1 MKTRIV
7 HTRFWQD
14 EFVNTLTPKE
24 KLLFIY
30 LLTNDRVSLT
40 GMYELPDK
48 YIKADLELTDK
59 ELEVAK
65 EKLQKNNKILFCDGW
80 VKIVNHDKYNSYTG
94 EPIQKAKLKELA
106 LVPDKLIHYRYPIN
120 TSIDTSIDTP
130 NKDIYN
136 HKSKLII
143 KKDNQKKEVIELTEL
158 LFNLVSK
165 NYPFMKSKEIKQEN
179 YDDIEKLNR
188 VDGYSFDIIKAV
200 IDWSQQDDFW
210 KQNIRSTKKLREKFE
225 TLLVKVSGKLNE
237 RKVVNF
243 DN

>member
-1 MKTRIV
+1 MKTRII

-14 EFVNTLTPKE
+14 SFVSTLSKTD
-24 KLLFIY
+24 KLIFIY

-40 GMYELPDK
+40 GIYELPDK
-48 YIKADLELTDK
+48 YIKADLEVTQK
-59 ELEVAK
+59 ELDGTKQKLAK
-65 EKLQKNNKILFCDGW
+65 NDKIYFLDGW
-80 VKIVNHDKYNSYTG
+80 VRIVNHDKYNSYTG
-94 EPIQKAKLKELA
+94 EKIEIAKEKEIQSVPSKLMGDR
-106 LVPDKLIHYRYPIN
+106 P
-120 TSIDTSIDTP
+120 SIDTSIDTSSDTP
-130 NKDIYN
+130 NN
-136 HKSKLII
+136 NKSKII
-143 KKDNQKKEVIELTEL
+143 NQKPIIRNKKEVIELTEL

-188 VDGYSFDIIKAV
+188 VDGYGFDIIKAV